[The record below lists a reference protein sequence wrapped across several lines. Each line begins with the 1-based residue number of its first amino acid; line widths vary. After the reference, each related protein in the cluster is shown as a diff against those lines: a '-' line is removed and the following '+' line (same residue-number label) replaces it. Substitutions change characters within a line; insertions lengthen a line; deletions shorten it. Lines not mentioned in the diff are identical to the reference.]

1 LLNAIKLR
9 HAPLPAVGPGAR
21 LPHGVDV
28 WIGELTPN
36 RSGQIGYQFKTA
48 HARKRAYDHFE
59 LFVWTCFGIALGVAT
74 WLAIHVLLEALQWQ
88 TLDRMAADPW
98 SRFTRVLALGLVGVA
113 AFLLWRITRER
124 LEDAAKG
131 MAFRRVWL
139 SMWAGLAA
147 TAAGIL
153 AWHLRHGEP
162 NVLHQILGTA
172 VLLTLATAGAVKYIS
187 EKIGIEA
194 EAHGAAE
201 ASIIYVRARHALD
214 TVDGDLA
221 QGLID
226 LPEAHRR
233 REQVVLD
240 LGQYALTETESWLRS
255 HRERPLHPP
264 IGS

>member
-1 LLNAIKLR
+1 
-9 HAPLPAVGPGAR
+9 

-28 WIGELTPN
+28 WIGELTPK

-48 HARKRAYDHFE
+48 HTRKRAYDLFE
-59 LFVWTCFGIALGVAT
+59 LFVWTCFGIALGVAI
-74 WLAIHVLLEALQWQ
+74 WLAIHVLAEATQVQ
-88 TLDRMAADPW
+88 TLDRMAAESW
-98 SRFTRVLALGLVGVA
+98 SRFTHLLALGLVGVA

-124 LEDAAKG
+124 FEDAAKG
-131 MAFRRVWL
+131 MAFRRVWQ

-153 AWHLRHGEP
+153 AWHLRHWDP
-162 NVLHQILGTA
+162 TVLHQILGST

-214 TVDGDLA
+214 IVDGDLA

-226 LPEAHRR
+226 AAEARR
-233 REQVVLD
+233 RWERIVLD